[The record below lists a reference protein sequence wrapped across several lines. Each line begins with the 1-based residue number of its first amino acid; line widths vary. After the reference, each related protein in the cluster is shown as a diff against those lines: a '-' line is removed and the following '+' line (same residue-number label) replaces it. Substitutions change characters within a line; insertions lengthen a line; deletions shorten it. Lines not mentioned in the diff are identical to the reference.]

1 MKSIY
6 QAYTRDINRQTHYFV
21 KKYHS
26 FPEIENFPPILDTMG
41 MHRDFL
47 KACELANVE
56 DENSVQYLMEELNLT
71 KVSGKV
77 IPIQNVQREK
87 REKASSIFNLPQQW
101 LARLKWAHI

>member
-6 QAYTRDINRQTHYFV
+6 QAYTREINRQTHYFV
-21 KKYHS
+21 KKYTF

-41 MHRDFL
+41 MHKDFL

-56 DENSVQYLMEELNLT
+56 EDDQVQYLMEELNLA

-77 IPIQNVQREK
+77 IPIQHIAREK
-87 REKASSIFNLPQQW
+87 RERASSFFNLPQQW